1 MRAISLT
8 CTTARALLQK
18 PPMPIRRAALA
29 AVLLALVPACDEDRA
44 DINPDPPLSD
54 VVAAGRYELTMH
66 FHDFL
71 PLQAL
76 PDAALDSVG
85 LLWQLHEKPG
95 STLIARLDDAGDPI
109 VGEVLGQVPDA
120 LRDQVPGWMDDA
132 ILTAVYG
139 DQPVAVRLGAIY
151 TMADSALE
159 GFDIDSTLTL
169 GDDPVHQLR
178 TIHFAFGDRDIAV
191 PFPDD
196 ARARARCQTTR
207 DEWAQLHLED
217 HHFGLDYGALFDR
230 ALDQALVE
238 TYGAD
243 VRGTLGMLVDCDAVA
258 ANVAARCV
266 SGECVGH
273 ESELRALCVAGL
285 DATAAELH
293 TLARSIGIVRLELT
307 LGRAWLDDG
316 VPADGVGDD
325 LRAGFFNAY
334 LVPPGKNGQLVLN
347 DLSGRAIR

>member
-44 DINPDPPLSD
+44 DIYTEPPRD
-54 VVAAGRYELTMH
+54 VAAADRYELTTH
-66 FHDFL
+66 FHDIL
-71 PLQAL
+71 PFDAL
-76 PDAALDSVG
+76 PDAALDATG
-85 LLWQLHEKPG
+85 LLWQLRTKPG
-95 STLIARLDDAGDPI
+95 STLIELLDDAGDP
-109 VGEVLGQVPDA
+109 VVDEALGQVPAA
-120 LRDQVPGWMDDA
+120 LRDQVPGFMDDA
-132 ILTAVYG
+132 LSNAVLDGQAFSFELDVLYNIV
-139 DQPVAVRLGAIY
+139 DA
-151 TMADSALE
+151 ALD
-159 GFDIDSTLTL
+159 GFDLDSTLTL
-169 GDDPVHQLR
+169 GPDPVHRLR
-178 TIHFAFGDRDIAV
+178 TIHFQIGGHDMPVPIA
-191 PFPDD
+191 DD
-196 ARARARCQTTR
+196 ANARARCEATR
-207 DEWAQLHLED
+207 DQYSDLHLED
-217 HHFGLDYGALFDR
+217 HQFGLDYGALFDR
-230 ALDQALVE
+230 ALDPGLVE
-238 TYGAD
+238 SYGAD
-243 VRGTLGMLVDCDAVA
+243 LRGTLGMLVDCDAVA